1 MKLKKI
7 ASLALAGVMAVSML
21 TACGNTVSE
30 QPTQPEQ
37 PTNPAT
43 GYSTMV
49 GNNLSAA
56 AKSKVTMSDSSDLDA
71 ALKSAMDYVA
81 GSSIAGAYF
90 LDKIPTLSYVGYV
103 AGGDADV
110 YNNSMLLKA
119 KTDLIDNMKAE
130 NKAGNSIGNAF
141 ALLNP
146 YAYNNYNVT
155 ADDDDRKDDDRNV
168 TLMYVIDGAVGYDA
182 VMKQVA
188 SDLDAQINGL
198 KTDYRGEANTNIG
211 AGDKTLT
218 LDYNY
223 VVSVSADTITLTA
236 DHGKSI
242 TVVAVNVARN
252 LGE

>member
-71 ALKSAMDYVA
+71 ALKSAMSYVA
-81 GSSIAGAYF
+81 GSSIAGAYNF
-90 LDKIPTLSYVGYV
+90 NQISTLTNVNWSNNTVV
-103 AGGDADV
+103 NSDA
-110 YNNSMLLKA
+110 MLEAALA
-119 KTDLIDNMKAE
+119 DLIDGMKAE
-130 NKAGNSIGNAF
+130 NA
-141 ALLNP
+141 
-146 YAYNNYNVT
+146 VT
-155 ADDDDRKDDDRNV
+155 AGTAASFDVLDPYKNANDSVRKDDDRNIA
-168 TLMYVIDGAVGYDA
+168 LMYVIDGRVGYDA

-188 SDLDAQINGL
+188 DALESNIMDL
-198 KTDYRGEANTNIG
+198 KTDFRASDGQNAWET
-211 AGDKTLT
+211 GDSDSLA

-223 VVSVSADTITLTA
+223 VVSVSADTITLTG
-236 DHGKSI
+236 DHDKSV